1 MKPLPLILLA
11 VSVLF
16 FTLNFINYNINED
29 HQKVVIHEKF
39 NPNLNRLN
47 SLNKLTNYV
56 DSTCAAKHIEQGTLE
71 YAIEAKNTVSE
82 RFYHKY
88 ATFNLNENW
97 IAAVSEKFS
106 WIYFS
111 SRVKA
116 DDILIKPYALCSQQ
130 TDVLMELLESKH
142 FGCRAVYFPGHYVMQ
157 CSVNGKWNYFD
168 PDLEPQILPEQRSNQ
183 KWVFNHDSLAIA
195 YAKQTRTNPN
205 FIDLTFGNPV
215 NIGFGKI
222 NAVQAPYTRL
232 FQKATKPLSKIAF
245 LFPLL
250 LFVYTKRKK
259 VQIKDTVIEV
269 IMNGDYYQ
277 VA

>member
-1 MKPLPLILLA
+1 MKPLSLLLLC

-29 HQKVVIHEKF
+29 HGRVIIHEKF
-39 NPNLNRLN
+39 DPKLIRLN
-47 SLNKLTNYV
+47 TLNKLINYV
-56 DSTCAAKHIEQGTLE
+56 DSTCDVKQIKQGTLE
-71 YAIEAKNTVSE
+71 YAIEAKNAVSE

-88 ATFNLNENW
+88 AAFNLNENW
-97 IAAVSEKFS
+97 IAAVLEKFS

-116 DDILIKPYALCSQQ
+116 DDILIKAYALCSQQ

-142 FGCRAVYFPGHYVMQ
+142 FDCRAVYFPGHYVMQ

-205 FIDLTFGNPV
+205 FIDLAFGNPV
-215 NIGFGKI
+215 NIGYGKI
-222 NAVQAPYTRL
+222 NAVQAPYTGL
-232 FQKATKPLSKIAF
+232 FQAATKPLSKIAF

-259 VQIKDTVIEV
+259 VQIKDTVIQ
-269 IMNGDYYQ
+269 ITMNDEYYL